1 MFRSPFTIGRINE
14 SYKMKYIA
22 KPRLANN
29 LGMKEFDTELDAVLY
44 LNSVLS
50 TQEGEG
56 ERLDYTY
63 IVPSASPKKL
73 RKTVEEYMWIGKL
86 IVA

>member
-1 MFRSPFTIGRINE
+1 
-14 SYKMKYIA
+14 MKYIA

-29 LGMKEFDTELDAVLY
+29 LGMKEFDNELEAVQY

-50 TQEGEG
+50 AQEGDG
-56 ERLDYTY
+56 DRFDYTY
-63 IVPSASPKKL
+63 VVPSTSPKKL
-73 RKTVEEYMWIGKL
+73 RKTVEEYTWIGKL